1 MENDK
6 ETFTAHVGQCR
17 FDLGMTFMA
26 ELCQMLRKW
35 LLQHKKFRVTVDYDP
50 DGDAKVEIKSL
61 TSQTTEEDMERLI
74 TEYID
79 VVREQMKKPDASLV
93 TMNDSIRLLER
104 HIHNVKIGAI
114 RISQMED

>member
-1 MENDK
+1 METDK

-61 TSQTTEEDMERLI
+61 TGHKEGEHER
-74 TEYID
+74 
-79 VVREQMKKPDASLV
+79 
-93 TMNDSIRLLER
+93 
-104 HIHNVKIGAI
+104 
-114 RISQMED
+114 